1 MERKTVLKDSKEQL
15 VVDSVKCCGHV
26 QEDEST
32 YATLVNAIDEIVV
45 DIIARLP
52 SKMLTNSICY
62 TRNTVTIT
70 RISL

>member
-1 MERKTVLKDSKEQL
+1 MDRKTVLKDSKEQL

-45 DIIARLP
+45 DFHQSCLGRVVFAV
-52 SKMLTNSICY
+52 S
-62 TRNTVTIT
+62 
-70 RISL
+70 